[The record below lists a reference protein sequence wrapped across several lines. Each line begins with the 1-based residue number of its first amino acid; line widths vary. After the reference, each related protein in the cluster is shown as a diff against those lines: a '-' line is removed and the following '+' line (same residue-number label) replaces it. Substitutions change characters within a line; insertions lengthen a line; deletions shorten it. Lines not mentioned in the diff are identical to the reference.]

1 MSGSD
6 RSVSYGRYVLKLA
19 PSADTWRGL
28 AYRGDV
34 AVGEQVREPSRDEAV
49 AALKAQIAAV
59 EKEYRDVRQ
68 RDGFPSASEVHLAL
82 KQIKIT
88 RGQEAMLQAHLK
100 APDMCL
106 TATELAAAA
115 GSAHYETANSQY
127 GKLGKALAEELDWT
141 PPPFD
146 GLVTWTFALAT
157 GVNDVG
163 TAIDEA
169 ELESQNWRWRLRP
182 QVAEA
187 VAMRDAARR

>member
-1 MSGSD
+1 MTQSD
-6 RSVSYGRYVLKLA
+6 SAIPYGRYLLKLA
-19 PSADTWRGL
+19 PSTGIWRGL
-28 AYRGDV
+28 AYRGDM
-34 AVGEQVREPSRDEAV
+34 AVGEQVREPTRDEAI
-49 AALKAQIAAV
+49 AAMKAQIAAI
-59 EKEYRDVRQ
+59 EKHYREIRQ

-82 KQIKIT
+82 KQIKIAN
-88 RGQEAMLQAHLK
+88 GQEAMLQAHLK

-115 GSAHYETANSQY
+115 GSTHYETANSQY

-141 PPPFD
+141 PAPFD
-146 GLVTWTFALAT
+146 GLITWTFALAT
-157 GVNDVG
+157 GVNDAG
-163 TAIDEA
+163 SPINEA